1 MRLLEYQGK
10 QLMANRGI
18 VIPSGSM
25 ITSLQDLDGLEY
37 PLFLKAQ
44 VPVGKRGKAGA
55 IRTVSDASEA
65 VVVAE
70 ELFRTT
76 VGGYPVCALLAEEP
90 VGIQQELYL
99 AVLID
104 KKINRP
110 LVMASQAGGVD
121 IEAVAKKS
129 PEKFFKQYFGL
140 HTGIQDFQL
149 RYLAKS
155 LDLEKPA
162 PFFNLVKQLI
172 TLAREVDATL
182 LEINPLAITSKG
194 LVALDAK
201 VILDDKAAYRQREL
215 FQQIMEEQQRIDKR
229 EKSEAAQMAEAAN
242 IQYIPL
248 DGDIGIIADGAGT
261 GMLTL
266 DMVIDAGG
274 RAANFC
280 EMGGQAN
287 AEYMEKA
294 MAAILANPQVKALV
308 VSLIGGLTR
317 MDEMAE
323 GIVNY
328 IKKTTESVP
337 MVVRMC
343 GTKADVGI
351 SLLEKAGIKTFAD
364 LNQAIQEIIAKSRE
378 VSNGNSD

>member
-1 MRLLEYQGK
+1 
-10 QLMANRGI
+10 
-18 VIPSGSM
+18 M
-25 ITSLQDLDGLEY
+25 ITSLQDLDGLAY

-55 IRTVSDASEA
+55 IQYVGHAGEA
-65 VVVAE
+65 TIAAE

-76 VGGYPVCALLAEEP
+76 IGGYPVSALLAEEP
-90 VGIQQELYL
+90 VEVRRELFL

-104 KKINRP
+104 TKISRP
-110 LVMASQAGGVD
+110 LVMVSQAGGMD
-121 IEAVAKKS
+121 IEEDAGRN
-129 PEKFFKQYFGL
+129 PEKIFKQYYDL
-140 HTGIQDFQL
+140 HLGIQDFQL

-155 LDLEKPA
+155 LDLENST
-162 PFFNLVKQLI
+162 PFSNLVKQL
-172 TLAREVDATL
+172 TVLARDVDAML
-182 LEINPLAITSKG
+182 LEINPLALTAEG

-201 VILDDKAAYRQREL
+201 VILDDKATYRQRDL
-215 FQQIMEEQQRIDKR
+215 FQKISAEQQRIDTRK
-229 EKSEAAQMAEAAN
+229 KSEAVRMAEAAN
-242 IQYIPL
+242 IQYVPL

-287 AEYMEKA
+287 AVYMEKA
-294 MAAILANPQVKALV
+294 MAAILANPRVKGLV
-308 VSLIGGLTR
+308 ISLIGGMTR

-328 IKKTTESVP
+328 MQKAAEPVP

-343 GTKADVGI
+343 GTKADVGVP
-351 SLLEKAGIKTFAD
+351 LLKQAHIETFVD
-364 LNQAIQEIIAKSRE
+364 LDQAIQAIMVKLRE
-378 VSNGNSD
+378 MPHGNSDQ